1 MCLLLLLLRY
11 SYAHREHLKNSTLHF
26 VAAVCIVAIIVH
38 DCRMP
43 VKANYLYWSGHLYVG
58 ASGVIVLVACNP
70 GHLWTGGGES

>member
-11 SYAHREHLKNSTLHF
+11 SHAHREHLKNSTLHF

-43 VKANYLYWSGHLYVG
+43 VKTVRAVG
-58 ASGVIVLVACNP
+58 SKFVPFVGV
-70 GHLWTGGGES
+70 E